1 MSCDRIR
8 VIIIVVVIIIII
20 IIIIVIIIETTVSD
34 LLPKAVYELVR
45 PSLELIR
52 GREWSFIIEILPEAQ
67 CHWASELPTLD
78 IRPAA

>member
-8 VIIIVVVIIIII
+8 VIILVIVIIIIVIIIII
-20 IIIIVIIIETTVSD
+20 IIIIIAIIIVTTVSE

-52 GREWSFIIEILPEAQ
+52 DGER
-67 CHWASELPTLD
+67 AS
-78 IRPAA
+78 

>member
-8 VIIIVVVIIIII
+8 VIIIVLVIV
-20 IIIIVIIIETTVSD
+20 IIVIIIVTTVSD

-52 GREWSFIIEILPEAQ
+52 GRERSFIIEI
-67 CHWASELPTLD
+67 
-78 IRPAA
+78 

>member
-8 VIIIVVVIIIII
+8 VIIIIVVV

-52 GREWSFIIEILPEAQ
+52 DRER
-67 CHWASELPTLD
+67 AS
-78 IRPAA
+78 